1 MIKIA
6 NAPCSWGILEFDIK
20 NNSNYKK
27 VLDEIKEC
35 NYSGTELGDY
45 GFLPTNPKVL
55 GKELE
60 KRKLSLVGAFIPVAL
75 YNKENHKKGIEKAL
89 LIAAGWTGV
98 GGWNPCLYLS
108 KAPAAEE
115 YCSHSSSG
123 IEPSS

>member
-45 GFLPTNPKVL
+45 GFLPKTL
-55 GKELE
+55 THICII
-60 KRKLSLVGAFIPVAL
+60 SYI
-75 YNKENHKKGIEKAL
+75 I
-89 LIAAGWTGV
+89 
-98 GGWNPCLYLS
+98 
-108 KAPAAEE
+108 
-115 YCSHSSSG
+115 
-123 IEPSS
+123 

>member
-75 YNKENHKKGIEKAL
+75 YNKEMKKH
-89 LIAAGWTGV
+89 
-98 GGWNPCLYLS
+98 Y
-108 KAPAAEE
+108 
-115 YCSHSSSG
+115 
-123 IEPSS
+123 